1 MDRASVFMNGRS
13 QAVRL
18 PQSCRFDPGVR
29 SVQARKVG
37 HAVIL
42 EPLEAVG
49 WDPAYWA
56 AIQAMPSMEDEVVQ
70 VAIPIPDIEV
80 L

>member
-1 MDRASVFMNGRS
+1 
-13 QAVRL
+13 
-18 PQSCRFDPGVR
+18 
-29 SVQARKVG
+29 
-37 HAVIL
+37 VIL

-56 AIQAMPSMEDEVVQ
+56 AIQAMPSMEEEVVQ